1 MCTTRLFFGGES
13 EGVGGRGGGEYQ
25 SVNGL
30 FAVKVLVDVW
40 GPKLFADVTVIQGTD
55 SRESQQPTVWQQE
68 GDSSAMCKKSTQ
80 TKIIDSKKF

>member
-1 MCTTRLFFGGES
+1 MCTKILFES
-13 EGVGGRGGGEYQ
+13 EGVGGREGGEYQ

-55 SRESQQPTVWQQE
+55 SREAAANSLPARRRLI
-68 GDSSAMCKKSTQ
+68 SSVQKKYSNQ
-80 TKIIDSKKF
+80 NN